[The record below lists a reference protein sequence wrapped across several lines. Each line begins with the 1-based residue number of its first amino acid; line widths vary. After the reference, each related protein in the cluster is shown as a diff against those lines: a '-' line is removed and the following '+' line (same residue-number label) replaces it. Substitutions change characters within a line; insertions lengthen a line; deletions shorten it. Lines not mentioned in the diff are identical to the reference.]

1 MINPKNDSEKNK
13 SNDGLDN
20 WNNRL
25 DENLEQSNYND
36 TDADEKAKEYSEQ
49 FENKPEKDE

>member
-25 DENLEQSNYND
+25 DENLESSNHND
-36 TDADEKAKEYSEQ
+36 TTADEKAKEYSEQ
-49 FENKPEKDE
+49 FKSKQEDGE